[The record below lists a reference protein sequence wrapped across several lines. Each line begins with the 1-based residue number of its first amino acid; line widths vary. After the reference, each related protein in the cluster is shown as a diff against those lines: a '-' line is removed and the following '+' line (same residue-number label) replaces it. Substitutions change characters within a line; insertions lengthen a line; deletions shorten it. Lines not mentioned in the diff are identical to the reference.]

1 MHSNQ
6 ALAINALEI
15 VQNQL
20 ILRISERNTLLKYY
34 LESDG
39 CEDEVREGGLSMTYD
54 DGDDLSCS
62 NCLATASNAAPI
74 RGLQGLVSA
83 LHKCDVIPHIN
94 LLEMENNYLI
104 ERIRHRNLTLRFMHL
119 QQQTNRTM
127 KELEADPLVAN
138 MRFSELMSISE
149 SLLEKG
155 TNEEKK
161 NYLLQWND
169 SLRQVI
175 KDIDKFEFGGYQWVN
190 FDLYAKH
197 MELQVKLH
205 SYETLSEGTRKL
217 TSLPLIEMEN
227 RHLSEAAYRLILSLK
242 VKWLQE
248 HVRDT

>member
-20 ILRISERNTLLKYY
+20 ILRISERNKLLKYY
-34 LESDG
+34 LDSDG
-39 CEDEVREGGLSMTYD
+39 CEDEVEKCELSMPYD

-62 NCLATASNAAPI
+62 NCLAIASNAAPI
-74 RGLQGLVSA
+74 RGLRGLVSA
-83 LHKCDVIPHIN
+83 LHKYDVIPHIN

-104 ERIRHRNLTLRFMHL
+104 ERIQHRNLTLQFIHL
-119 QQQTNRTM
+119 QQRTNRTI

-149 SLLEKG
+149 SLLEIG
-155 TNEEKK
+155 TDEEKK

-175 KDIDKFEFGGYQWVN
+175 KDIAKFEFGGYQWVN

-205 SYETLSEGTRKL
+205 SYETLSEGTRKI
-217 TSLPLIEMEN
+217 TSFPLIEMEN

-248 HVRDT
+248 HVQDM